1 MECLFTFSSQVVN
14 VFMLWTILLLVSWSS
29 MSVLQAVILF
39 SICAGV
45 MGLEAVLGVVRVQDY
60 FMAK

>member
-1 MECLFTFSSQVVN
+1 MVN
-14 VFMLWTILLLVSWSS
+14 VFLLWTILLLVSWSS
-29 MSVLQAVILF
+29 MGVFQAVIFF

-60 FMAK
+60 FKAK